1 MEAALRCPSWEQT
14 GETTC
19 AGGAERQHGAARRA
33 GWAAP
38 MAPSCSGRVRRSLGT
53 AFCPSGVMR
62 IAALPHPLAAGRQH
76 PQDLPTRQP
85 GV

>member
-1 MEAALRCPSWEQT
+1 M
-14 GETTC
+14 
-19 AGGAERQHGAARRA
+19 A
-33 GWAAP
+33 GWERGAMGGTWAADRVLHRDGAP